1 MEPLSFTVPIH
12 RFDLGL
18 LPPQARRPGSDE
30 FKQAVVEYFV
40 REYAGKSQTALV
52 TVDDEAIRVCAFP
65 GEVEPFELIL
75 QMLRAG
81 RLKEALPLLGV
92 LEKVH
97 PNDST
102 VLYNLGLTY
111 SELGQFDEA
120 IIRLK
125 RAVGAAPK
133 HAHAWT
139 AIGVAYQRSG
149 KPALA
154 LEAFKAAVDANPED
168 GYALR
173 NYGGGLAGA
182 GKLEEAV
189 PLLRKAVARLPDDPQ
204 ALYGLANVLE
214 SLGGEERRAEAD
226 RLEQEVI
233 RRFPAAPVAELAR
246 QARTRRAH
254 QGMRAAVG
262 GGLRPDVMMYIAGA
276 MDTFRKVGPEKR
288 QQIAFE
294 IGMLGQGGL
303 DINDPAQKYTLK
315 SLPGNYSGLHL
326 LAIMYTAFK
335 QIDPTVDAGVDFSK
349 EYEAAQAMKG
359 R

>member
-1 MEPLSFTVPIH
+1 MEPLFYSIPIH

-18 LPPQARRPGSDE
+18 LPPQARRPGSEE
-30 FKQAVVEYFV
+30 FKRAVMEHFV
-40 REYAGKSQTALV
+40 REYAGKNQTALV
-52 TVDDEAIRVCAFP
+52 AVDDDEIQVFAFP

-75 QMLRAG
+75 SMLRAG
-81 RLKEALPLLGV
+81 RIKESVPLLEALD
-92 LEKVH
+92 KVH
-97 PNDST
+97 PNDPA
-102 VLYNLGLTY
+102 VLYNLGLAY
-111 SELGQFDEA
+111 SELGEFDEA

-125 RAVGAAPK
+125 RVVAAEPT

-154 LEAFKAAVDANPED
+154 LDAFKAAVDANPDD

-182 GKLEEAV
+182 GKLEEAL

-204 ALYGLANVLE
+204 SLYGLASVLE
-214 SLGGEERRAEAD
+214 SLGGAERAAEAD
-226 RLEQEVI
+226 QLQQDIV
-233 RRFPAAPVAELAR
+233 RRFPASPAAELAR
-246 QARTRRAH
+246 ESRTRRAH
-254 QGMRAAVG
+254 ASLRAAVG

-276 MDTFRKVGPEKR
+276 LDTFKEVGPQKR

-303 DINDPAQKYTLK
+303 DINDPEQKYSLK
-315 SLPGNYSGLHL
+315 SLPGQFSGLHL
-326 LAIMYTAFK
+326 LALMYTAFQ

-349 EYEAAQAMKG
+349 EYAAAKAMGKG
-359 R
+359 